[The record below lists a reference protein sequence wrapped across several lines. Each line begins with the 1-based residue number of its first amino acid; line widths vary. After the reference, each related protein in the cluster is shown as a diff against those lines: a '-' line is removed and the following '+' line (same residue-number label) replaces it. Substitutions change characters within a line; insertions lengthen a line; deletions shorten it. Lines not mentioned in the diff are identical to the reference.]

1 MKILNSNQSTYPI
14 PVQRWSGRPAPDAR
28 GLAPLTV
35 PLGLCWQ
42 KTMEGSLLRSANP
55 AFPLNSYIYF
65 YGSNYASK
73 ILFCKICVLISVFL
87 FPLFFFGSRV
97 MVKLSGMEGNCGVVR
112 QI

>member
-35 PLGLCWQ
+35 SLGLCWQ
-42 KTMEGSLLRSANP
+42 KTMEGSLL
-55 AFPLNSYIYF
+55 
-65 YGSNYASK
+65 
-73 ILFCKICVLISVFL
+73 
-87 FPLFFFGSRV
+87 RV